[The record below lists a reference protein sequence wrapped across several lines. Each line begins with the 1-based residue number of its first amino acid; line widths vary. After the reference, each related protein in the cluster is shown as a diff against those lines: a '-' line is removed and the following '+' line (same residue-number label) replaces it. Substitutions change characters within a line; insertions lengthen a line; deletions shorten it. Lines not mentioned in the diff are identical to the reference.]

1 MLTPKVTEISRGS
14 AHRRPLGEVRTVR
27 RGSVAAHRM
36 LTGAHPPGRH
46 LRAA

>member
-14 AHRRPLGEVRTVR
+14 AHRRPLGDVRTVR
-27 RGSVAAHRM
+27 RGTGAAHRT
-36 LTGAHPPGRH
+36 LSGAHPPGRR

>member
-14 AHRRPLGEVRTVR
+14 AHRRPLGDVRTVR
-27 RGSVAAHRM
+27 RGTAGAHRI
-36 LTGAHPPGRH
+36 LQGAHPPGAR